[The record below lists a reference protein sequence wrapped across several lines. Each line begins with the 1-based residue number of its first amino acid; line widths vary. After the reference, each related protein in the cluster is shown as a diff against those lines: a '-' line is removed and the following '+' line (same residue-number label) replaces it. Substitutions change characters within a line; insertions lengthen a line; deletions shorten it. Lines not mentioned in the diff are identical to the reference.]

1 MALIDVVNFNADASC
16 LASAK
21 WLRCLEG
28 GRDSIVMRVLTNY
41 AAHRRKV
48 NLGIVGA
55 TARDLAAFNPQA
67 VEFINEHSEVFEIV
81 LRPFAH
87 DNALLRLPAGFRWN
101 AENGIAALRRLF
113 RRVGD
118 FYLAPENMVTGG
130 QIRILRELGVR
141 GIFLHKGR
149 YDVSVN
155 RHVPDVPFELRGV
168 FGTPM
173 LCVPFAAAELEALF
187 LRGLH
192 GMETAEAWG
201 AAARQRSAQGQCVIW
216 RDGESCL
223 LHPLAPRHEEQMFA
237 AEEAAGVERAFL
249 SELRLPRERPA
260 LRDGVLRYF
269 PLHSMRPWME
279 AMKLYWYIG
288 RVQLLEQQLDR
299 QPEPVKRL
307 WLLTINSDILS
318 AAEKSSPV
326 VDVSDEVL
334 RADAGDPLWNG
345 VLPLPESQ
353 QLILTRSERA
363 GEGEDYLS
371 YLDEVASGRT
381 SVEALCAA
389 WRESGEPH
397 LRKAAARVCD

>member
-1 MALIDVVNFNADASC
+1 MALIDVVNLNADASC

-28 GRDSIVMRVLTNY
+28 GRDSIVMCVLRGY
-41 AAHRRKV
+41 AEHRRKV
-48 NLGIVGA
+48 NLGVVGA
-55 TARDLAAFNPQA
+55 TACDLAAFNPEA
-67 VEFINEHSEVFEIV
+67 IDFINEHDDVFEIV
-81 LRPFAH
+81 PRPFAH

-101 AENGIAALRRLF
+101 VERGLAVLRRHF
-113 RRVGD
+113 RRVSD

-130 QIRILRELGVR
+130 QIRILRELGLR

-173 LCVPFAAAELEALF
+173 LCVPFAAAELEAAY

-192 GMETAEAWG
+192 GTVAAEGWA
-201 AAARQRSAQGQCVIW
+201 AAARERAREQCVIW

-223 LHPLAPRHEEQMFA
+223 LHPLAPHNEERMLA
-237 AEEAAGVERAFL
+237 AEAAAGVERAFL
-249 SELRLPRERPA
+249 SELEVPRQPPA
-260 LRDGVLRYF
+260 PRDGVLRYF

-279 AMKLYWYIG
+279 AMKLVWFIT
-288 RVQLLEQQLDR
+288 RVQLVEQQLEQQ
-299 QPEPVKRL
+299 PEAVKQL
-307 WLLTINSDILS
+307 WLMTINSDILS
-318 AAEKSSPV
+318 AAEKSPPV
-326 VDVSDEVL
+326 VDVSDDVL
-334 RADAGDPLWNG
+334 RADAADPLWEG
-345 VLPLPESQ
+345 VLPLPESR

-371 YLDEVASGRT
+371 YLDEVMSGRT
-381 SVEALCAA
+381 SLDALCAQWRA
-389 WRESGEPH
+389 SRESH
-397 LRKAAARVCD
+397 LRKAAARLC